1 MPHEELLEQMLAFV
15 DTCDGDYCDE
25 WYATPR
31 DFAAQVLA
39 DFAKFL
45 GEELVVPEYVP
56 RKTKPEVDREVD
68 RAEMLRQLLP
78 EIERLFDLKYK
89 ELENKEK

>member
-1 MPHEELLEQMLAFV
+1 MTHEELLEQMLAFI

-56 RKTKPEVDREVD
+56 RKTKPEIDRSEL
-68 RAEMLRQLLP
+68 LRQLLP
-78 EIERLFDLKYK
+78 EIERLFNLKYK
-89 ELENKEK
+89 QLENKEDV